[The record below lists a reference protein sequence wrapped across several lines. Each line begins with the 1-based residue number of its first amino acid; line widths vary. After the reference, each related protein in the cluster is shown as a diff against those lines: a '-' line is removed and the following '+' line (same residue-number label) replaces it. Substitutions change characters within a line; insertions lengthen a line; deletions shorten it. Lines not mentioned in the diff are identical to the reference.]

1 MSSDSSALIDLNVF
15 TALQESAGA
24 DFVIELVDTFLEEGP
39 LMLAELRAAWDAD
52 DADTFKRTAH
62 SLKSNGQTFG
72 ALGFAALARTLE
84 LDGLAAAKA
93 RGDVALLTIERAYG
107 EIAAELQELVHG

>member
-15 TALQESAGA
+15 AALQDSAGA
-24 DFVIELVDTFLEEGP
+24 DFVLELVDTVLEEGP
-39 LMLAELRAAWDAD
+39 LMLKELRAAWDAD
-52 DADTFKRTAH
+52 DATAFKRVAH

-72 ALGFAALARTLE
+72 AQGFASLARTLE

-93 RGDVALLTIERAYG
+93 RGEVALLTIERSYD
-107 EIAAELQELVHG
+107 EIAVELQELVHG